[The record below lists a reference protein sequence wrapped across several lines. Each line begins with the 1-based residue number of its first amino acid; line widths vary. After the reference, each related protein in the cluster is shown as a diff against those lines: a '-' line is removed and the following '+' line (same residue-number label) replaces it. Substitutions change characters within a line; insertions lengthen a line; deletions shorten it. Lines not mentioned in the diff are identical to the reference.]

1 MQSHDVLPVNW
12 QAQTAQLHGRDYQLS
27 ALFAND
33 ERALHGVYAIYAVF
47 FQAQEQDLQL
57 LRLLLLCT

>member
-27 ALFAND
+27 ALFASD

-47 FQAQEQDLQL
+47 FQAQ
-57 LRLLLLCT
+57 